1 MTEQRRL
8 HVDAFWA
15 AQGLDA
21 IERAIVGDL
30 AGVRGPETAAV
41 GGDVQ
46 ADLFFLYGTPRP
58 RALELTASTRRAFA
72 EFVAAHGVE
81 ALLEHDDPE
90 VLGAPWEGTTA
101 AGHLVRTNADVLIAA
116 LRAGKKVP
124 VGIHELALAIKA
136 GVDRAVFM
144 ELADASADD
153 LATVWWNGVTLA
165 KVAAIHGR
173 PNILRALLE
182 RGVTFGE
189 ARWETGSGEESLSV
203 LDHLASLAAP
213 PERMADV
220 AAQIIA
226 LGEQP
231 YLPSTLTTLQAWLPD
246 TPAVALHPR
255 AAFAMQTSRIA
266 EAARNLAALH
276 REWTAKIE
284 NAAGVEQRCGEVLL
298 AQSGTAHGTVD
309 SSSLSAKTRHET
321 LFDLRNQRLWEQLE
335 QQAALEPGAEVPDDL
350 ASVSEQLIDLLTAAR
365 WEDTLELVDGSQFSR
380 EAYSTLVTIA
390 LGSSSA
396 PPDVV
401 LALVQR
407 SGEALPSDAV
417 LSVAGNSR
425 SDREAL
431 VRNLEAFGMDLRHVD
446 AEGRNALSVLAGRNV
461 AEPGALALGAYLLER
476 GVAVK
481 PEGSGFDP
489 LDILLKKLVDYPVF
503 PIDAEQRARL
513 ARMLIDN
520 GAPIEAS
527 HLELASA
534 LARANERVY
543 QQLLAA
549 VPELRAG

>member
-30 AGVRGPETAAV
+30 AGVRGPKTAAL
-41 GGDVQ
+41 GGDVP
-46 ADLFFLYGTPRP
+46 ADFFWLFAAPRP

-81 ALLEHDDPE
+81 ALLEHDDPQ
-90 VLGAPWEGTTA
+90 VLGAPWEGTTV

-136 GVDRAVFM
+136 GVDRADFM

-189 ARWETGSGEESLSV
+189 ARWETRSGEESLSV

-321 LFDLRNQRLWEQLE
+321 LFDLRNQRFWEQLE
-335 QQAALEPGAEVPDDL
+335 QLAALEPSPEMRDDL
-350 ASVSEQLIDLLTAAR
+350 VSVSEQLIDLLTAAR
-365 WEDTLELVDGSQFSR
+365 WEDILELVDGSQFSR
-380 EAYSTLVTIA
+380 EAYSTLVTVA
-390 LGSSSA
+390 LGSPTA

-431 VRNLEAFGMDLRHVD
+431 VRNLA
-446 AEGRNALSVLAGRNV
+446 AI
-461 AEPGALALGAYLLER
+461 P
-476 GVAVK
+476 
-481 PEGSGFDP
+481 
-489 LDILLKKLVDYPVF
+489 
-503 PIDAEQRARL
+503 
-513 ARMLIDN
+513 
-520 GAPIEAS
+520 
-527 HLELASA
+527 
-534 LARANERVY
+534 ANS
-543 QQLLAA
+543 
-549 VPELRAG
+549 